1 MPADT
6 NNEMD
11 QHLVSQ
17 VTADLASEVP
27 PIRTSAIHALQRLIK
42 TPSVTID
49 TPAITLLLLNQIR
62 SEPDEYVH
70 LAAISALSTLAATR
84 DASFAVR
91 TTASAFQD
99 ADEVAAVDQRL
110 RIGEALAAIIEALTS
125 PERQLATTPATQ
137 ALLRRVAD
145 TAIAVAG
152 RRGNRAREANE
163 RAAARARQRDAE
175 REWGGEVPDLAALR
189 RRGGDDDDDRSADRR
204 EDDGLAQR
212 AMDAWA
218 GTGGEEDA
226 RLRASALGVLARAL
240 ERAGAA
246 MAPATVRAA
255 AEVALGAL
263 GGGLEAGEGRAIVRR
278 AAALV
283 LMAHLLA
290 VNEDPAA
297 VATLDAETWA
307 AAEAVLERARAADE
321 DALVRAHAGDVLESL
336 EAWRMGRIAKAADGR
351 GEGGLTSVR
360 GLPDLRPAAPSGR
373 IQVVEESEA

>member
-1 MPADT
+1 
-6 NNEMD
+6 
-11 QHLVSQ
+11 
-17 VTADLASEVP
+17 
-27 PIRTSAIHALQRLIK
+27 
-42 TPSVTID
+42 
-49 TPAITLLLLNQIR
+49 
-62 SEPDEYVH
+62 
-70 LAAISALSTLAATR
+70 
-84 DASFAVR
+84 
-91 TTASAFQD
+91 
-99 ADEVAAVDQRL
+99 
-110 RIGEALAAIIEALTS
+110 
-125 PERQLATTPATQ
+125 
-137 ALLRRVAD
+137 
-145 TAIAVAG
+145 
-152 RRGNRAREANE
+152 
-163 RAAARARQRDAE
+163 
-175 REWGGEVPDLAALR
+175 
-189 RRGGDDDDDRSADRR
+189 
-204 EDDGLAQR
+204 
-212 AMDAWA
+212 
-218 GTGGEEDA
+218 
-226 RLRASALGVLARAL
+226 VLARAL

-351 GEGGLTSVR
+351 REGGEIGLTSVR